1 MLLDEVHK
9 LQAEFPDAVYEPA
22 KPDSSYFVYG
32 YTVGSAGDGVGC
44 IVGQA
49 WQRLG
54 VSTEEIESVEN
65 DARKMDEGS
74 DVSVMLSRV
83 GFHTGPDISQ
93 LMKIQRDQDCGCCW
107 EECG

>member
-1 MLLDEVHK
+1 MLLAEVKK

-22 KPDSSYFVYG
+22 QTDGCYFKYG
-32 YTVGSAGDGVGC
+32 YTVGQAGDGCGC

-54 VSTEEIESVEN
+54 VSTEEIESVEQ
-65 DARKMDEGS
+65 DARRMDEGS
-74 DVSVMLSRV
+74 EVSIMLRRV
-83 GFHTGPDISQ
+83 GFHTGPDISR
-93 LMKIQRDQDCGCCW
+93 LTKIQRDQDCGCCW

>member
-32 YTVGSAGDGVGC
+32 YTVGSAGNGVGC

-54 VSTEEIESVEN
+54 VSIEDIEKLE
-65 DARKMDEGS
+65 RELHERPEGGTI
-74 DVSVMLSRV
+74 VSVMLSEL
-83 GFHTGPDISQ
+83 GFRNDPNVEK
-93 LMKIQRDQDCGCCW
+93 LRKIQSNQDLNYKWGRC
-107 EECG
+107 